1 MDNRNVEILLKYIS
15 EKRHDYLNDLQV
27 ILGYAQLGNPD
38 KIIDYVHKVIDALK
52 IEKDIFKSNDLD
64 EIMEFIEGKNIK
76 YK

>member
-38 KIIDYVHKVIDALK
+38 KIIDYVHKAIDALK

-64 EIMEFIEGKNIK
+64 KIMEFIEGKNIK